1 MGLEVAWWGV
11 VFISEPGNE
20 SHFMRTLSDL
30 IIGCGYPTDTP
41 YCCHAHLF
49 SARTCSRTHTCTNSP
64 TRTQVH
70 SLSFSLSFS
79 LSLFRH
85 QNPLEGN
92 EWNRLSGQLSWIQA
106 FLSFCPCL
114 SFCPSPHP
122 SLQSHSPSLISSTLS
137 QWRET
142 VIDVCRLTRFTHR
155 DVLHS
160 SFSMKK
166 WWGQWSWNH
175 GKHDEY
181 ILKLFFSLMQIYSK
195 YIRQWMHSHGA
206 VHYF

>member
-1 MGLEVAWWGV
+1 
-11 VFISEPGNE
+11 
-20 SHFMRTLSDL
+20 MRTLSDL
-30 IIGCGYPTDTP
+30 IIGWGYPTDTP

-49 SARTCSRTHTCTNSP
+49 SARTCSRTHTCTHIP
-64 TRTQVH
+64 THTQVL

-166 WWGQWSWNH
+166 WG
-175 GKHDEY
+175 GPVK
-181 ILKLFFSLMQIYSK
+181 LKPWKTWWIHPEISFSLMQIYSK